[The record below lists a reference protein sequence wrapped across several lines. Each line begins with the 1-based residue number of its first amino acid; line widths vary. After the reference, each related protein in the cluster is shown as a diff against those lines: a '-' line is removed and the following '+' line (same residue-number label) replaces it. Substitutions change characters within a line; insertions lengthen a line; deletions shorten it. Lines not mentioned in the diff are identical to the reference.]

1 MIERLINIV
10 FWRYGDQLILLCTEI
25 LVKFAKARPCPV
37 LIRAKACFLTE
48 VIIVFSSFLHGW
60 MIRGFLNPYKLVCT
74 QLRQPRRVELSRK
87 PYLAGSPVLTQFR
100 TRNIRLRSSILLWGP
115 LSVIAII
122 LNFLFMNSRSL
133 CSTRRARLHVFKF
146 IDCKSI
152 YLLGLSICSHHN
164 KQIEGL
170 EQSNFKPV
178 DLSANMR
185 KFAFF

>member
-1 MIERLINIV
+1 M
-10 FWRYGDQLILLCTEI
+10 
-25 LVKFAKARPCPV
+25 
-37 LIRAKACFLTE
+37 
-48 VIIVFSSFLHGW
+48 HGNSCQVCNNSP
-60 MIRGFLNPYKLVCT
+60 MSCLNPCQGLFPYRSYNCFFILSPRLNEPRLLNSYKLVCT
-74 QLRQPRRVELSRK
+74 QLRQPRRVELGRK

-100 TRNIRLRSSILLWGP
+100 TWNIRLRSSILLWGP
-115 LSVIAII
+115 LRVIAII
-122 LNFLFMNSRSL
+122 LNFLFVNSRSL